1 MLFFDIELFKDFFV
15 VGFMNEKEVYRAYTL
30 KDLLK
35 IGTLATTRQ
44 LVGFNSTNYDLPILE
59 AALNGA
65 SIKELN
71 NLSLAIINGERVWPR
86 NQYNHIDLM
95 QIAPGLKISLK
106 LYAGRMHFPTM
117 REIKFDKTPPI
128 DIITEYNRNDLLVTK
143 ALYEKIKAQIDL
155 RAQMTYKTSMVSKSD
170 AQIAEYVFREL
181 IPHFKIPS
189 IPIGTLYTYNRP
201 DWLKPFGAV
210 DTASFEVGESGAVL
224 LPEELKKS
232 ITIGDKPYQMGIG
245 GLHSKE
251 SNIDYE
257 DVTDFDVTSFYPNI
271 IMKLNLYPEG
281 LGPSFLTHYKKI
293 INERVAAKRSGD
305 KVRNETLKIVINGS
319 FGKLGSK
326 YSCLYSPQL
335 LIQVTITGQLVILN
349 LIDYLTQNDCEV
361 ISANT
366 DGIVVKGDAQ
376 HLIDNFALHTG
387 FEFESTHYKRY
398 FGRDVNNYVAIKDD
412 NTVKTKGTFSPASL
426 IKNPDNAII
435 GEAVIQ
441 ELLNG
446 TGEAHIMSSID
457 ITKFLQVRSV
467 TGGAVFEGNYLGK
480 VVRYYHSTT
489 STSSL
494 QYEKNGNKVPKS
506 DGCRPLMDLGDFPPD
521 LDRQWYLNE
530 FKACLNPKLK
540 KPTVKKSKK
549 EVASP

>member
-30 KDLLK
+30 KDLPR

-86 NQYNHIDLM
+86 KQYDHIDLM

-117 REIKFDKTPPI
+117 REIKFDKTPPV

-143 ALYEKIKAQIDL
+143 ALYQKVKAQIDL
-155 RAQMTYKTSMVSKSD
+155 RSQMTYKTNMVSKSD

-189 IPIGTLYTYNRP
+189 VPIGTTYRYNRP

-210 DTASFEVGESGAVL
+210 DTAEFEVGESGAVL
-224 LPEELKKS
+224 LPEVLKAS
-232 ITIGDKPYQMGIG
+232 IMIGNKPYQMGIG

-251 SNIDYE
+251 SNIDYQ

-271 IMKLNLYPEG
+271 IIKLNLYPEG
-281 LGPSFLTHYKKI
+281 LGPEFLIHYKKI
-293 INERVAAKRSGD
+293 IAERIAAKRSGD

-335 LIQVTITGQLVILN
+335 LIQVTVTGQLILLN
-349 LIDYLTQNDCEV
+349 LIDYLTNNGCEV

-376 HLIDNFALHTG
+376 HLIDNFASQIG

-412 NTVKTKGTFSPASL
+412 DSVKTKGTFSPASL

-435 GEAVIQ
+435 GEAIIQ

-446 TGEAHIMSSID
+446 TGELHILSSKD

-506 DGCRPLMDLGDFPPD
+506 DGCRPLMDLGDFPTD
-521 LDRQWYLNE
+521 LNRQWYLDE

-540 KPTVKKSKK
+540 KPTAKKSKK
-549 EVASP
+549 EAASR

>member
-30 KDLLK
+30 KDLPK

-446 TGEAHIMSSID
+446 TGEAHIMSSED

>member
-1 MLFFDIELFKDFFV
+1 MLFFDIELFSDFFV
-15 VGFMNEKEVYRAYTL
+15 IGFMNQKGIYRAYTL
-30 KDLLK
+30 KDLPK
-35 IGTLATTRQ
+35 IRSLVATRR
-44 LVGFNSTNYDLPILE
+44 LVGFNSTNYDLPVLE

-65 SIKELN
+65 NIKQLN
-71 NLSLAIINGERVWPR
+71 QLSLAIINGERVWPKGM
-86 NQYNHIDLM
+86 YDHIDLM

-117 REIKFDKTPPI
+117 REIKFDKTPPL
-128 DIITEYNRNDLLVTK
+128 DIVTEYNRNDLLVTK
-143 ALYEKIKAQIDL
+143 ALYDKVKAQIEL
-155 RAQMTYKTSMVSKSD
+155 REQMTYKTNMVSKSD

-181 IPHFKIPS
+181 IPSYRIPS
-189 IPIGTLYTYNRP
+189 VPVGTTYNYNRP

-210 DTASFEVGESGAVL
+210 DTASFEVGDSGAVL
-224 LPEELKKS
+224 LPEELKAS
-232 ITIGDKPYQMGIG
+232 IMIGGKPYQMGIG

-251 SNIDYE
+251 SNIDYT

-271 IMKLNLYPEG
+271 IMKLGLYPEG
-281 LGPSFLTHYKKI
+281 LGPQFLLHYEKI
-293 INERVAAKRSGD
+293 ISERIAAKRSGD

-335 LIQVTITGQLVILN
+335 LIQVTVTGQLILLN
-349 LIDYLTQNDCEV
+349 LIDFLTNHGCEV

-366 DGIVVKGDAQ
+366 DGIVVKGEAQ
-376 HLIDNFALHTG
+376 HLIDQFSSQIG

-412 NTVKTKGTFSPASL
+412 NSVKTKGTFSPASL

-435 GEAVIQ
+435 GEAIIQ

-446 TGEAHIMSSID
+446 TGEAHIMSSTD

-467 TGGAVFEGNYLGK
+467 TGGAVFDGNYLGK
-480 VVRYYHSTT
+480 VVRYYHSQT

-494 QYEKNGNKVPKS
+494 QYEKNGNRVPKS
-506 DGCRPLMDLGDFPPD
+506 DGCRPLMDLDHFPDD
-521 LDRQWYLNE
+521 LNRQWYIDE
-530 FKACLNPKLK
+530 FKACLNPKSK
-540 KPTVKKSKK
+540 KPTVKRSKK
-549 EVASP
+549 EVASQ